1 MKLIKIYEHL
11 KMHSQVTPILTE
23 EYQYI
28 CLNKFYFK
36 NGSQD
41 LMQNLSAKAGSL
53 RIIPHW

>member
-41 LMQNLSAKAGSL
+41 LMQNL
-53 RIIPHW
+53 